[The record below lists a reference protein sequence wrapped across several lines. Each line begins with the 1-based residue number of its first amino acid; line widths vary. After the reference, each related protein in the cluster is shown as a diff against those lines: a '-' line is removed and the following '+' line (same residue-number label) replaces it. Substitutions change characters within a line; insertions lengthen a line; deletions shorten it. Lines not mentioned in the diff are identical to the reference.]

1 MSLTAAGSDGCVMTA
16 DKSDLEWIKEF
27 VAELRKKK
35 LDKLADVLEE
45 EIKNEHLDQKE

>member
-1 MSLTAAGSDGCVMTA
+1 MTTN
-16 DKSDLEWIKEF
+16 KSDKEWLVEF